1 MLERAHLELN
11 LNYLAFGGFCGM
23 LRISPECVACSLSSG
38 IRGLKYA
45 TSDPKLQKVAVKRI
59 LEELRKITWDEIPLD
74 LSYMMHEIIA
84 EVTGVEDPYRELKR
98 KSNQA
103 ALAKYQEAKKL
114 AMESADPLET
124 AVKLSIAGNLIDYVP
139 YSKVDLNAPFRKVSS
154 GFAINDYEKF
164 KERVMNSDTLLYF
177 VDNAGEIVF
186 DKLLIEVMI
195 EVRGRPFSKIGLV
208 VKEKPLINDA
218 TIEDARE
225 ANMLDLP
232 NVEVKFVGNGKYS
245 APSFKSDE
253 VRSWIEDYD
262 VTVLKGQGNF
272 EIFEDLKG
280 VFFLL
285 VAKCPLIS
293 SFLGV
298 NTGDFVLK
306 YSEK

>member
-1 MLERAHLELN
+1 
-11 LNYLAFGGFCGM
+11 M

-164 KERVMNSDTLLYF
+164 KEHVMNSDTLLYF

-225 ANMLDLP
+225 ANMLNLP